1 MITPISGDLQNKKL
15 SKNLEVEEAL
25 QDGVFASGGEFG
37 DVLCLPLVFHTCTC
51 TLAKAWAYKIT

>member
-51 TLAKAWAYKIT
+51 TLAKA